1 MNIYKFKIYG
11 HEYETKVVRRE
22 EDEIVVSVNGQEYKA
37 YLEPTRRQTL
47 AKATPKLSRPPVVPG
62 EDTPKTA
69 KPTDAKGA
77 GVIKS
82 PLPGLILKV
91 MVKVG
96 DTVKSGQTVCIM
108 EAMKMQNNIA
118 ATTDGVVASVGVSE
132 GASVLEGQELVTI
145 TPA

>member
-11 HEYETKVVRRE
+11 HEYETRVVRRE
-22 EDEIVVSVNGQEYKA
+22 DDEIVVSVNGQEYKA

-47 AKATPKLSRPPVVPG
+47 AKATPKLERPKVAPG
-62 EDTPKTA
+62 EDTRKTA
-69 KPTDAKGA
+69 SPTEAKGA
-77 GVIKS
+77 GVIKA

-91 MVKVG
+91 MVKEGDSVKVG
-96 DTVKSGQTVCIM
+96 QPVCVM

-118 ATTDGVVASVGVSE
+118 ATTDGVISKISVSE

-145 TPA
+145 SPA